1 MNFAEKLD
9 LLFPEDTVSI
19 YYADE
24 GKRRR
29 ERFIPGPRGRGLLRG
44 GVYAVSASMPAS
56 DADFQSL
63 RFGRVF

>member
-29 ERFIPGPRGRGLLRG
+29 ERFIPGPRGKGRRRFCF
-44 GVYAVSASMPAS
+44 SATRKRP
-56 DADFQSL
+56 
-63 RFGRVF
+63 G

>member
-44 GVYAVSASMPAS
+44 GV
-56 DADFQSL
+56 
-63 RFGRVF
+63 